1 MWICGG
7 SWCISQV
14 TKSQIHQIHQVSLRI
29 EKTTSPK
36 KSSEKVT
43 KSVFITLALICLKT
57 VWIHGLEALCD
68 TQELDELLQ
77 GTCAGD
83 RLFAELPDTEVWP
96 NKTRNGSTV
105 FGNETKSDYLYTKQV
120 LYHDLYI
127 SVSTNQGW
135 VQAVL
140 SLI

>member
-1 MWICGG
+1 MDLG
-7 SWCISQV
+7 V
-14 TKSQIHQIHQVSLRI
+14 LAKSPRRQIHQIHQVSLRI
-29 EKTTSPK
+29 ERKTSPK

-43 KSVFITLALICLKT
+43 KSVFITLELICLKT
-57 VWIHGLEALCD
+57 VWIHGLEALC

-105 FGNETKSDYLYTKQV
+105 FGCF
-120 LYHDLYI
+120 
-127 SVSTNQGW
+127 W
-135 VQAVL
+135 
-140 SLI
+140 